1 MKTKAMRSR
10 YYCIA
15 HAGAGA
21 VIIFLQQL
29 SKFLGTLDLLS
40 ACVGIM
46 KSTIVFQSGSVL
58 ARGVTTATRYCA
70 IRRQFQGRGKR
81 GKRGSQLYHGLD
93 SAATSFSGDLCSIF
107 HWKEHDATVSG
118 ESREDES
125 RWSGRVY
132 PEGCWP
138 RRDLLRE

>member
-10 YYCIA
+10 YYYLA
-15 HAGAGA
+15 QAGAGA

-58 ARGVTTATRYCA
+58 VRGVTTAARYCA
-70 IRRQFQGRGKR
+70 IRRQFQDRDAQNGKK
-81 GKRGSQLYHGLD
+81 GKIR
-93 SAATSFSGDLCSIF
+93 FSTTPWF
-107 HWKEHDATVSG
+107 
-118 ESREDES
+118 
-125 RWSGRVY
+125 
-132 PEGCWP
+132 
-138 RRDLLRE
+138 